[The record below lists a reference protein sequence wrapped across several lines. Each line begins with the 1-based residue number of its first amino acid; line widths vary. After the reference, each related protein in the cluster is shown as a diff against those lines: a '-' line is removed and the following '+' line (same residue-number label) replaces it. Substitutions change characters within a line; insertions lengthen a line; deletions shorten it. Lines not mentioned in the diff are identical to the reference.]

1 MTDQAGRE
9 HDVRSEEFGAGQVA
23 GVYRSV
29 CGALITPAALTAPAG
44 AACPACVWELDPGPE
59 VAAGDAHTERRVVAA
74 WLRRL
79 PMRVAGPGAASLAT
93 AGGPR

>member
-1 MTDQAGRE
+1 M
-9 HDVRSEEFGAGQVA
+9 
-23 GVYRSV
+23 YRSV
-29 CGALITPAALTAPAG
+29 CGALITPAALTASPG

-79 PMRVAGPGAASLAT
+79 PMRVGGPAAPLAT
-93 AGGPR
+93 ASGGAG